1 MYEKSNLHSFKVVK
15 ASASNI
21 LAQRIKELRLD
32 LTKGKDYEV
41 ASDSIFVR
49 AIAVVSQKGVI
60 STGVFLKE
68 DSNG

>member
-1 MYEKSNLHSFKVVK
+1 MYEKSNLHSFKVIK

-21 LAQRIKELRLD
+21 LAQRVKELRLD
-32 LTKGKDYEV
+32 LTRGRDYEV

-49 AIAVVSQKGVI
+49 AISVVSQKGLM

-68 DSNG
+68 NSNG